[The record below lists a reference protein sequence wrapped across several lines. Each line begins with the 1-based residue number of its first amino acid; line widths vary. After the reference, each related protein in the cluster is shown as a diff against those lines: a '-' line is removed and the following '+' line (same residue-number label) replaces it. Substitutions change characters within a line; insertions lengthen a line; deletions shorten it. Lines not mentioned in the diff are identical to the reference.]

1 MSRLIVPGD
10 QDDSECKALFSFLTQ
25 FSAILPFLYVL
36 VDLLRVKTAD
46 MFVACDSV

>member
-10 QDDSECKALFSFLTQ
+10 QDDSERKALFSFLTQ